1 MGTLKIILEVNL
13 TLIPANEYKVT
24 IKKYEE
30 IWNKIKYFIK
40 SENNGS
46 GSYDDKYTIIR
57 FNWNDNKP
65 LKKELEMHGIV
76 VIICI

>member
-24 IKKYEE
+24 IKKYKE

-46 GSYDDKYTIIR
+46 GSYDDK
-57 FNWNDNKP
+57 
-65 LKKELEMHGIV
+65 
-76 VIICI
+76 